1 MSFFII
7 FVDMEMPQNQSILI
21 DTDAVVRKVNHGKL
35 LPRPVMS
42 FLRKFI
48 HEEDFNRNFRKGKV
62 GADFVDCFFEDIDVK
77 LTIIGEENIPA
88 EGIFTFAS
96 NHPLGGADAGI
107 ELGFLA
113 RKYNDKVITPANSFL
128 LNLKQLANYL
138 IPVNKMGTQARE
150 LAGLLSDAFHSDRQV
165 LFFPAGACSRK
176 VDGIVQDLEW
186 KKTFITKSRETK
198 RDIIPVWFSGQN
210 SKRFYRI
217 AAFRKFFK
225 IKLNLEMFTLPDEL
239 FGYRGQHFKMVIGK
253 PLPWKTFTSEKS
265 DTEWAQYVRE
275 QVYALKQD

>member
-1 MSFFII
+1 M
-7 FVDMEMPQNQSILI
+7 DMPQNQSILI

-42 FLRKFI
+42 FIRKLI
-48 HEEDFNRNFRKGKV
+48 HEEEFNRNFSKGKV
-62 GADFVDCFFEDIDVK
+62 GADFIDCFFNDINVT
-77 LTIIGEENIPA
+77 LEIIGEENITA
-88 EGIFTFAS
+88 EGLFTFAS
-96 NHPLGGADAGI
+96 NHPLGGADAGLEI
-107 ELGFLA
+107 GWLA

-128 LNLKQLANYL
+128 LHLKQLAQYL
-138 IPVNKMGTQARE
+138 IPVNKMGSQSRE
-150 LAGLLSDAFHSDRQV
+150 LAGLLNEAFHSDRQV
-165 LFFPAGACSRK
+165 LFFPAGICSRK
-176 VDGIVQDLEW
+176 VNGVITDLDW

-198 RDIIPVWFSGQN
+198 RDIIPIWFSGHN

-225 IKLNLEMFTLPDEL
+225 IKLNLEMLTLPDEL

-253 PLPWKTFTSEKS
+253 PIPYTTFTSEKT
-265 DTEWAQYVRE
+265 DTEWAQYVKE